1 MKKKAF
7 LFVIAVLV
15 LCLTCGMLL
24 VACDKDDNNNNNNNN
39 NNNTEDVFVDAGVD
53 DVFSTVVTKLDAANK
68 ADDGE
73 FAFALEVEQTDSE
86 GANSGTLF
94 GLAYEKIGD
103 DYFIYAAAGN
113 DNYVKI
119 NAAPLGQIIND
130 VLTLV
135 TANVDGITMKDG
147 YPAFTI
153 FGYEISLSPD
163 VIGSLPTLLSTVL
176 GFDLFDYAEESINGD
191 GAYIL
196 HINIA
201 DILEQLP
208 GVVKTVAGFIDSEAV
223 AGLPNNASLA
233 QTIEALAGLKSG
245 TIDGYVAKYAGDI
258 FEGQQIKDLAGL
270 LAYFAEAVDTIDV
283 KLAFMFDT
291 RVADD
296 ATNPFTDIVAI
307 SSDVRDATNAINVLN
322 LNLDATFAG
331 YTEAKSETVAVP
343 GGEDGETTNVIT
355 VGGDKKNYEVSVD
368 MNLDI
373 FAALDMLSLVADA
386 ELSQT
391 AVDKPVAPTAPG
403 DDATEEERAAYEKA
417 MAEYEAALEDY
428 EAYRAAVDK
437 YFDDNF
443 ASTMV
448 GILDKVGYLNITVNE
463 VNEAGE
469 VVGNILTFY
478 LNGADG
484 YAVITANVYSTKDNV
499 LAGEDGVIE
508 LGGVYDFE
516 ALVDYIIVM
525 MEEGW
530 NGSPE
535 TFATGAADPCGVFKH
550 EDANNDGNCDI
561 CGNPMPGIM
570 DYVTAVLNM
579 ATPNFQ
585 MLTDESGAMTGIRL
599 NVQGIIDAVFKNFV
613 SDGKLSIAD
622 EFLANLVGGVQDESG
637 QVTFALLGGIEA
649 FDIAVQI
656 PTRVYGA
663 VKTPEAGSYD
673 GEKLACGIAAG
684 NGASVSYDA
693 NAYHANRFVLKGD
706 YTVTYIDGT
715 TATLSADKLQLVWVD
730 ADSNASGTEVTAY
743 VTVANE
749 TLANM
754 IAESNKIGHDT
765 TNYYHNKVAYP
776 LSGLLKITLEVA

>member
-7 LFVIAVLV
+7 LFVIAALV

-24 VACDKDDNNNNNNNN
+24 VACDKDDDNNNNNNN
-39 NNNTEDVFVDAGVD
+39 NNNTEDVFVDASID

-68 ADDGE
+68 ANDGE

-153 FGYEISLSPD
+153 FGREISLSPD
-163 VIGSLPTLLSTVL
+163 VIGSLPTLLSSFL

-245 TIDGYVAKYAGDI
+245 TIDDYVDQYAGLI
-258 FEGQQIKDLAGL
+258 IKDKEIKTLADL
-270 LAYFAEAVDTIDV
+270 LGYFAEAVDTIDV

-322 LNLDATFAG
+322 LNLDATLAG
-331 YTEAKSETVAVP
+331 YTEVT
-343 GGEDGETTNVIT
+343 DGDNSIT
-355 VGGDKKNYEVSVD
+355 VGGDEKNYEVSVD
-368 MNLDI
+368 MNLDL
-373 FAALDMLSLVADA
+373 FAAADMLHLVAEA
-386 ELSQT
+386 ERSQT
-391 AVDKPVAPTAPG
+391 AVDKPVEPTAPG
-403 DDATEEERAAYEKA
+403 DDATAEDLAAYKEA
-417 MAEYEAALEDY
+417 MAEYRTALKAY
-428 EAYRAAVDK
+428 EAYRAAVDN
-437 YFDDNF
+437 FDDNF

-484 YAVITANVYSTKDNV
+484 YAVITANVYSTANNV
-499 LAGEDGVIE
+499 LAGKDGVIQ

-535 TFATGAADPCGVFKH
+535 TFATGAAEPDFMSIVTQ
-550 EDANNDGNCDI
+550 I
-561 CGNPMPGIM
+561 IGI
-570 DYVTAVLNM
+570 
-579 ATPNFQ
+579 ATSNFQ
-585 MLTDESGAMTGIRL
+585 MLTDASGAMTGIRL
-599 NVQGIIDAVFKNFV
+599 NVQGIIDAVFESFV
-613 SDGKLSIAD
+613 SEGKLSIPD
-622 EFLANLVGGVQDESG
+622 EFLANLVGGVQDAG
-637 QVTFALLGGIEA
+637 NDQVTFALLGGIEA

-663 VKTPEAGSYD
+663 VSTPAAGSYA

-693 NAYHANRFVLKGD
+693 NAYHANRFVLEGE
-706 YTVTYIDGT
+706 YTVTYTDGT
-715 TATLSADKLQLVWVD
+715 TGTLSADKLQLAWVD

-754 IAESNKIGHDT
+754 IAESDRIGHDT

-776 LSGLLKITLEVA
+776 LSGLFEITLKVA

>member
-24 VACDKDDNNNNNNNN
+24 VACDKDDDNNNNNNNN
-39 NNNTEDVFVDAGVD
+39 NEPTSSLVSAESGEVMTAVITG
-53 DVFSTVVTKLDAANK
+53 LDEANK

-73 FAFALEVEQTDSE
+73 FAFSLEIVQSDMNA
-86 GANSGTLF
+86 ANYGTLF

-113 DNYVKI
+113 GNYIKI
-119 NAAPLGQIIND
+119 NGAPIGQILDDLFTIIA
-130 VLTLV
+130 
-135 TANVDGITMKDG
+135 ANVDAFSMQNG
-147 YPAFTI
+147 YPA
-153 FGYEISLSPD
+153 ISVGGTSISFEPNGL
-163 VIGSLPTLLSTVL
+163 IGSLLPLLGDS
-176 GFDLFDYAEESINGD
+176 FLFSGAEMSAD
-191 GAYIL
+191 GAYVLHLDIAKIL
-196 HINIA
+196 NSVPEII
-201 DILEQLP
+201 
-208 GVVKTVAGFIDSEAV
+208 KTVVSMIDKNAAAE
-223 AGLPNNASLA
+223 LPDNATLA
-233 QTIEALAGLKSG
+233 QTIEVIANLEPD
-245 TIDGYVAKYAGDI
+245 TIDGYVAQYAGLI
-258 FEGQQIKDLAGL
+258 IKDKEIKTLDELLDYLAD
-270 LAYFAEAVDTIDV
+270 AVDTIDV
-283 KLAFMFDT
+283 KLGFMFDT

-296 ATNPFTDIVAI
+296 NTNPFIDVAGVTDTDRAE
-307 SSDVRDATNAINVLN
+307 NAINVLN

-331 YTEAKSETVAVP
+331 YPEAKSETVPVE
-343 GGEDGETTNVIT
+343 GSEDGETTNVIT
-355 VGGDKKNYEVSVD
+355 VDGVKKNYEVSVD

-391 AVDKPVAPTAPG
+391 AVDKPVEPTAPG
-403 DDATEEERAAYEKA
+403 ADATEEDKAAYEEA
-417 MAEYEAALEDY
+417 MAEYKTALEAY

-448 GILDKVGYLNITVNE
+448 GILDKVGYLNISVNE
-463 VNEAGE
+463 VNEKGE
-469 VVGNILTFY
+469 VNILTFY

-484 YAVITANVYSTKDNV
+484 YAVITANVYSTAGNV
-499 LAGEDGVIE
+499 LAGTDGVIE

-530 NGSPE
+530 DGSPE
-535 TFATGAADPCGVFKH
+535 DFAATAAEPDFMT
-550 EDANNDGNCDI
+550 I
-561 CGNPMPGIM
+561 
-570 DYVTAVLNM
+570 VTQIISI
-579 ATPNFQ
+579 ATSNFQ
-585 MLTDESGAMTGIRL
+585 MLTNESGAMTGIRL

-622 EFLANLVGGVQDESG
+622 EFLANLVGGVQGESG

-663 VKTPEAGSYD
+663 VSTPAAGSYD

-684 NGASVSYDA
+684 NGAAVSYNADVYYA
-693 NAYHANRFVLKGD
+693 NGFVLAGE
-706 YTVTYIDGT
+706 YTVTYTDGT
-715 TATLSADKLQLVWVD
+715 TETLSADKLQLVWVD

-754 IAESNKIGHDT
+754 IAESNKVADGE

-776 LSGLLKITLEVA
+776 LSGLLKITLKVA

>member
-7 LFVIAVLV
+7 LFVIAALV

-24 VACDKDDNNNNNNNN
+24 VACDKDDDNNNNNNN
-39 NNNTEDVFVDAGVD
+39 NNNTEDVFVDASID

-68 ADDGE
+68 ANDGE

-153 FGYEISLSPD
+153 FGREISLSPD
-163 VIGSLPTLLSTVL
+163 VIGSLPTLLSSFL

-233 QTIEALAGLKSG
+233 QTIEALAGLDEG

-258 FEGQQIKDLAGL
+258 FEGQQIQTLADLLG
-270 LAYFAEAVDTIDV
+270 YFAEAVDTIDV

-322 LNLDATFAG
+322 LNLDATLAG
-331 YTEAKSETVAVP
+331 YTEVT
-343 GGEDGETTNVIT
+343 DGDNSIT
-355 VGGDKKNYEVSVD
+355 VGGDEKNYEVSVD
-368 MNLDI
+368 MNLDL
-373 FAALDMLSLVADA
+373 FAAADMLHLVAEA
-386 ELSQT
+386 ERSQT
-391 AVDKPVAPTAPG
+391 AVDKPVEPTAPG
-403 DDATEEERAAYEKA
+403 ADATEEDRAAYEEAMEEYRTALKA
-417 MAEYEAALEDY
+417 Y

-463 VNEAGE
+463 VNEKGE

-484 YAVITANVYSTKDNV
+484 YAVITANVYSTADNV

-550 EDANNDGNCDI
+550 EDTDNDGNCNI

-579 ATPNFQ
+579 ATSNFQ
-585 MLTDESGAMTGIRL
+585 MLTDDSGAMTGIRL

-622 EFLANLVGGVQDESG
+622 AFLANLVGGVQDEVSG

-663 VKTPEAGSYD
+663 VSTPAAGSYG

-684 NGASVSYDA
+684 EGAAVSYNADA
-693 NAYHANRFVLKGD
+693 YYANGFVLAGEE
-706 YTVTYIDGT
+706 YTVTYTDGT
-715 TATLSADKLQLVWVD
+715 TATLSADDLQLVWVD
-730 ADSNASGTEVTAY
+730 ADSNAPGTEVTAY

-749 TLANM
+749 TLKNM
-754 IAESNKIGHDT
+754 IAESDEIGHDT

-776 LSGLLKITLEVA
+776 LSGLFEITLKVA

>member
-24 VACDKDDNNNNNNNN
+24 VACDKDDDNNNNNNN
-39 NNNTEDVFVDAGVD
+39 NNNTEDVFVDASID

-68 ADDGE
+68 ANDGE

-153 FGYEISLSPD
+153 FGREISLSPD
-163 VIGSLPTLLSTVL
+163 VIGSLPTLLSSFL

-258 FEGQQIKDLAGL
+258 FEGQQIQTLADLLG
-270 LAYFAEAVDTIDV
+270 YFAEAVDTIDV

-322 LNLDATFAG
+322 LNLDATLAG
-331 YTEAKSETVAVP
+331 YPEVT
-343 GGEDGETTNVIT
+343 DGDNSIT
-355 VGGDKKNYEVSVD
+355 VSGDEKNYEVSVD
-368 MNLDI
+368 MNLDL
-373 FAALDMLSLVADA
+373 FAAADMLSLVADA
-386 ELSQT
+386 ELSSDND
-391 AVDKPVAPTAPG
+391 ADVDA
-403 DDATEEERAAYEKA
+403 
-417 MAEYEAALEDY
+417 
-428 EAYRAAVDK
+428 
-437 YFDDNF
+437 YFDEHF

-484 YAVITANVYSTKDNV
+484 YAVITANVYSTTGNV
-499 LAGEDGVIE
+499 LAGKDGVIQ

-579 ATPNFQ
+579 ATSNFQ

-599 NVQGIIDAVFKNFV
+599 NVQGIIDAVFESFV
-613 SDGKLSIAD
+613 SEGKLSIPD
-622 EFLANLVGGVQDESG
+622 EFLANLVGGVQDAG
-637 QVTFALLGGIEA
+637 NDQVTFALLGGIEA

-663 VKTPEAGSYD
+663 VSTPAAGSYA

-693 NAYHANRFVLKGD
+693 NAYHANRFVLAGE
-706 YTVTYIDGT
+706 YTVTYTDGT
-715 TATLSADKLQLVWVD
+715 TATLSANELQLVWVD

-749 TLANM
+749 TLKNM
-754 IAESNKIGHDT
+754 IKESDEIGHTT

-776 LSGLLKITLEVA
+776 LSGLFEITLKVA

>member
-7 LFVIAVLV
+7 LFVIAALV

-24 VACDKDDNNNNNNNN
+24 VACDKDDDNNNNNNN
-39 NNNTEDVFVDAGVD
+39 NNNTEDVFVDASID

-68 ADDGE
+68 ANDGE

-153 FGYEISLSPD
+153 FGREISLSPD
-163 VIGSLPTLLSTVL
+163 VIGSLPTLLSSFL

-233 QTIEALAGLKSG
+233 QTIEALAGLDEG

-258 FEGQQIKDLAGL
+258 FEGQQIQTLADLLG
-270 LAYFAEAVDTIDV
+270 YFAEAVDTIDV

-322 LNLDATFAG
+322 LNLDATLAG
-331 YTEAKSETVAVP
+331 YTEVT
-343 GGEDGETTNVIT
+343 DGDNSIT
-355 VGGDKKNYEVSVD
+355 VGGDEKNYEVSVD
-368 MNLDI
+368 MNLDL
-373 FAALDMLSLVADA
+373 FAAADMLHLVAEA
-386 ELSQT
+386 ERSQT
-391 AVDKPVAPTAPG
+391 AVDKPVEPTAPG
-403 DDATEEERAAYEKA
+403 DDATEEDRAAYEKA
-417 MAEYEAALEDY
+417 LAEYKAALKAY

-463 VNEAGE
+463 VDKEGK

-484 YAVITANVYSTKDNV
+484 YAVITANVYSTTDNV
-499 LAGEDGVIE
+499 LAGKDGVIE

-535 TFATGAADPCGVFKH
+535 TFATGAAEPDFMT
-550 EDANNDGNCDI
+550 I
-561 CGNPMPGIM
+561 
-570 DYVTAVLNM
+570 VTQIISI
-579 ATPNFQ
+579 ATSNFQ
-585 MLTDESGAMTGIRL
+585 MLTDASGAMTGIRL
-599 NVQGIIDAVFKNFV
+599 NVQGIIDAVFESFV
-613 SDGKLSIAD
+613 SEGKLSIPD
-622 EFLANLVGGVQDESG
+622 EFLANLVGGVQDAG
-637 QVTFALLGGIEA
+637 NDQVTFALLGGIEA

-663 VKTPEAGSYD
+663 VSTPAAGSYD
-673 GEKLACGIAAG
+673 GGEELVCGIAAG
-684 NGASVSYDA
+684 KDAAVSYDA
-693 NAYHANRFVLKGD
+693 DAYYANGFVLKGD

-715 TATLSADKLQLVWVD
+715 TATLSANELQLVWVD

-754 IAESNKIGHDT
+754 IAESDRIGHDT

-776 LSGLLKITLEVA
+776 LSGLFEITLKVA

>member
-7 LFVIAVLV
+7 LFVIAALV

-24 VACDKDDNNNNNNNN
+24 VACDKDDDNNNNNNN
-39 NNNTEDVFVDAGVD
+39 NNNTEDVFVDASVD

-68 ADDGE
+68 ANDGE

-153 FGYEISLSPD
+153 FGREISLSPD
-163 VIGSLPTLLSTVL
+163 VIGSLPTLLSSFL

-322 LNLDATFAG
+322 LNLDATLAG
-331 YTEAKSETVAVP
+331 YTEVT
-343 GGEDGETTNVIT
+343 DGDNSIT
-355 VGGDKKNYEVSVD
+355 VGGDEKNYEVSVD
-368 MNLDI
+368 MNLDL
-373 FAALDMLSLVADA
+373 FAAADMLHLVAEA
-386 ELSQT
+386 ERSQT
-391 AVDKPVAPTAPG
+391 AVDKPVEPTAPG
-403 DDATEEERAAYEKA
+403 DDATEEDRAAYEEAMEEYRTALKA
-417 MAEYEAALEDY
+417 Y

-463 VNEAGE
+463 VNATGK

-484 YAVITANVYSTKDNV
+484 YAVITANVYSTAGNV
-499 LAGEDGVIE
+499 LAGTDGVIQ

-550 EDANNDGNCDI
+550 EDTDNDGNCDI

-579 ATPNFQ
+579 ATSNFQ
-585 MLTDESGAMTGIRL
+585 MLTDDSGAMTGIRL
-599 NVQGIIDAVFKNFV
+599 NVQGIIDAVFDNFV
-613 SDGKLSIAD
+613 SDGKLSIPD
-622 EFLANLVGGVQDESG
+622 EFLANLVGGVQDESS

-663 VKTPEAGSYD
+663 VSTPAAGSYD
-673 GEKLACGIAAG
+673 GGEELVCGIAAG
-684 NGASVSYDA
+684 EGASVSYDA
-693 NAYHANRFVLKGD
+693 GAYYANRFVLKGD

-715 TATLSADKLQLVWVD
+715 TATLSADDLQLVWVD

-754 IAESNKIGHDT
+754 IAESNRIGHDT

-776 LSGLLKITLEVA
+776 LSGLLKITLKVA

>member
-7 LFVIAVLV
+7 LFVIAALV

-24 VACDKDDNNNNNNNN
+24 VACDKDDDNNNNNNN
-39 NNNTEDVFVDAGVD
+39 NNNTEDVFVDASID

-68 ADDGE
+68 ANDGE

-153 FGYEISLSPD
+153 FGREISLSPD
-163 VIGSLPTLLSTVL
+163 VIGSLPTLLSSFL

-245 TIDGYVAKYAGDI
+245 TIDDYVDQYAGLI
-258 FEGQQIKDLAGL
+258 IKDKEIKTLADL
-270 LAYFAEAVDTIDV
+270 LGYFAKAVDTIDV

-322 LNLDATFAG
+322 LNLDATLAG
-331 YTEAKSETVAVP
+331 YPEVT
-343 GGEDGETTNVIT
+343 DGDNSIT
-355 VGGDKKNYEVSVD
+355 VDGDEKNYEVSVD
-368 MNLDI
+368 MNLDL
-373 FAALDMLSLVADA
+373 FAAADMLHLVAEA
-386 ELSQT
+386 ERSQT
-391 AVDKPVAPTAPG
+391 AVDKPVVPTAPG

-417 MAEYEAALEDY
+417 LAEYKAALKAY

-463 VNEAGE
+463 VDKEGK

-484 YAVITANVYSTKDNV
+484 YAVITANVYSTTDNV
-499 LAGEDGVIE
+499 LAGKDGVIE

-550 EDANNDGNCDI
+550 EDTDNDGNCDI

-579 ATPNFQ
+579 ATSNFQ
-585 MLTDESGAMTGIRL
+585 MLTDDSGAMTGIRL
-599 NVQGIIDAVFKNFV
+599 NVQGIIDAVFDNFV
-613 SDGKLSIAD
+613 SDGKLSIPD
-622 EFLANLVGGVQDESG
+622 EFLANLVGGVQDESS

-663 VKTPEAGSYD
+663 VSTPAAGSYD
-673 GEKLACGIAAG
+673 GGEELVCGIAAG
-684 NGASVSYDA
+684 EGASVSYDA
-693 NAYHANRFVLKGD
+693 GAYYANRFVLKGD

-754 IAESNKIGHDT
+754 IAESNRIGHDT

-776 LSGLLKITLEVA
+776 LSGLLKITLKVA

>member
-7 LFVIAVLV
+7 LFVIAALV

-24 VACDKDDNNNNNNNN
+24 VACDKDDDNNNNNNN
-39 NNNTEDVFVDAGVD
+39 NNNTEDVFVDASID

-68 ADDGE
+68 ANDGE

-153 FGYEISLSPD
+153 FGREISLSPD
-163 VIGSLPTLLSTVL
+163 VIGSLPTLLSSFL

-233 QTIEALAGLKSG
+233 QTIEALAGLDEG

-258 FEGQQIKDLAGL
+258 FEGQQIQTLADLLG
-270 LAYFAEAVDTIDV
+270 YFAEAVDTIDV

-322 LNLDATFAG
+322 LNLDATLAG
-331 YTEAKSETVAVP
+331 YTEVT
-343 GGEDGETTNVIT
+343 DGDNSIT
-355 VGGDKKNYEVSVD
+355 VGGDEKNYEVSVD
-368 MNLDI
+368 MNLDL
-373 FAALDMLSLVADA
+373 FAAADMLHLVAEA
-386 ELSQT
+386 ERSQT
-391 AVDKPVAPTAPG
+391 AVDKPVEPTAPG
-403 DDATEEERAAYEKA
+403 ADATEEDRAAYEKA
-417 MAEYEAALEDY
+417 MAEYRTALKAY
-428 EAYRAAVDK
+428 EAYRAAVDR

-463 VNEAGE
+463 VNATGE

-535 TFATGAADPCGVFKH
+535 TFATGAAEPDFMT
-550 EDANNDGNCDI
+550 I
-561 CGNPMPGIM
+561 
-570 DYVTAVLNM
+570 VTQIISI
-579 ATPNFQ
+579 ATSNFQ

-599 NVQGIIDAVFKNFV
+599 NVQGIIDAVFESFV
-613 SDGKLSIAD
+613 SEGKLSIPD
-622 EFLANLVGGVQDESG
+622 EFLANLVGGVQDAGNG

-663 VKTPEAGSYD
+663 VSTPAAGSYA

-693 NAYHANRFVLKGD
+693 NAYHANRFVLEGE
-706 YTVTYIDGT
+706 YTVTYTDGT
-715 TATLSADKLQLVWVD
+715 TGTLSADDLQLVWVD

-754 IAESNKIGHDT
+754 IAESDRIGHDT

-776 LSGLLKITLEVA
+776 LSGLFEITLKVA

>member
-7 LFVIAVLV
+7 LFVIAALV

-24 VACDKDDNNNNNNNN
+24 VACDKDDDNNNNNNN
-39 NNNTEDVFVDAGVD
+39 NNNTEDVFVDASID

-68 ADDGE
+68 ANDGE

-153 FGYEISLSPD
+153 FGREISLSPD
-163 VIGSLPTLLSTVL
+163 VIGSLPTLLSSFL

-322 LNLDATFAG
+322 LNLDATLAG
-331 YTEAKSETVAVP
+331 YTEVT
-343 GGEDGETTNVIT
+343 DGDNSIT
-355 VGGDKKNYEVSVD
+355 VSGDEKNYEVSVD
-368 MNLDI
+368 MNLDL
-373 FAALDMLSLVADA
+373 FAAADMLHLVAEA
-386 ELSQT
+386 ERSQT
-391 AVDKPVAPTAPG
+391 AVDKPVEPTAPG
-403 DDATEEERAAYEKA
+403 DDATAEDLAAYEEA
-417 MAEYEAALEDY
+417 MAEYKAALKAY

-463 VNEAGE
+463 VDEEGE

-550 EDANNDGNCDI
+550 EDTDNDGNCNI

-579 ATPNFQ
+579 ATSNFQ
-585 MLTDESGAMTGIRL
+585 MLTDDSGAMTGIRL
-599 NVQGIIDAVFKNFV
+599 NVQGIIDAVFENFV

-663 VKTPEAGSYD
+663 VSTPAAGSYD
-673 GEKLACGIAAG
+673 GGEELACGIAAG
-684 NGASVSYDA
+684 EGAAVSYDA
-693 NAYHANRFVLKGD
+693 NAYYANGFVLEGK

-715 TATLSADKLQLVWVD
+715 TATLSANDLRLVWVD
-730 ADSNASGTEVTAY
+730 ADSNAPGTEVTAY

-749 TLANM
+749 TLKNM
-754 IAESNKIGHDT
+754 IAESDEIGHDT

>member
-7 LFVIAVLV
+7 LFVIAALV

-24 VACDKDDNNNNNNNN
+24 VACDKDDDNNNNNNN
-39 NNNTEDVFVDAGVD
+39 NNNTEDVFVDASID

-68 ADDGE
+68 ANDGE

-153 FGYEISLSPD
+153 FGREISLSPD
-163 VIGSLPTLLSTVL
+163 VIGSLPTLLSSFL

-258 FEGQQIKDLAGL
+258 FEGQQIKTLADLLG
-270 LAYFAEAVDTIDV
+270 YFAEAVDTIDV

-322 LNLDATFAG
+322 LNLDATLAG
-331 YTEAKSETVAVP
+331 YTEVT
-343 GGEDGETTNVIT
+343 DGDNSIT
-355 VGGDKKNYEVSVD
+355 VGGDEKNYEVSVD
-368 MNLDI
+368 MNLDL
-373 FAALDMLSLVADA
+373 FAAADMLHLVAEA
-386 ELSQT
+386 ERSQT

-403 DDATEEERAAYEKA
+403 ADATAEDLAAYEKA
-417 MAEYEAALEDY
+417 MAEYKDALKAY

-463 VNEAGE
+463 VNATGE

-499 LAGEDGVIE
+499 LAGTDGVIQ

-550 EDANNDGNCDI
+550 EDTDNDGNCNI

-579 ATPNFQ
+579 ATSNFQ
-585 MLTDESGAMTGIRL
+585 MLTDDSGAMTGIRL
-599 NVQGIIDAVFKNFV
+599 NVQGIIDAVFENFV
-613 SDGKLSIAD
+613 SDGKLSIPD
-622 EFLANLVGGVQDESG
+622 EFLANLVGGVQDAG
-637 QVTFALLGGIEA
+637 NDQVTFALLGGIEA

-663 VKTPEAGSYD
+663 VSTPAAGSYA

-684 NGASVSYDA
+684 EGAAVSYDA
-693 NAYHANRFVLKGD
+693 NAYYANGFVLEGK

-715 TATLSADKLQLVWVD
+715 TATLSANDLRLVWVD
-730 ADSNASGTEVTAY
+730 ADSNAPGTEVTAY

-749 TLANM
+749 TLKNM
-754 IAESNKIGHDT
+754 IAESDEIGHDT

-776 LSGLLKITLEVA
+776 LSGLLKITLEVV

>member
-7 LFVIAVLV
+7 LFVIAALV

-24 VACDKDDNNNNNNNN
+24 VACDKDDDNNNNNNN
-39 NNNTEDVFVDAGVD
+39 NNNTEDVFVDASID

-68 ADDGE
+68 ANDGE

-153 FGYEISLSPD
+153 FGREISLSPD
-163 VIGSLPTLLSTVL
+163 VIGSLPTLLSSFL

-233 QTIEALAGLKSG
+233 QTIEALAGLDEG

-258 FEGQQIKDLAGL
+258 FEGQQIQTLADLLG
-270 LAYFAEAVDTIDV
+270 YFAEAVDTIDV

-322 LNLDATFAG
+322 LNLDATLAG
-331 YTEAKSETVAVP
+331 YTEVT
-343 GGEDGETTNVIT
+343 DGDNSIT
-355 VGGDKKNYEVSVD
+355 VGGDEKNYEVSVD
-368 MNLDI
+368 MNLDL
-373 FAALDMLSLVADA
+373 FAAADMLHLVAEA
-386 ELSQT
+386 ERSQT
-391 AVDKPVAPTAPG
+391 AVDKPVEPTAPG
-403 DDATEEERAAYEKA
+403 ADATEEDLAAYKEA
-417 MAEYEAALEDY
+417 MAEYKTALEAY

-463 VNEAGE
+463 VDEVDGE
-469 VVGNILTFY
+469 VEVVRNILTFY

-484 YAVITANVYSTKDNV
+484 YAVITANVYSTANNV

-579 ATPNFQ
+579 ATSNFQ

-599 NVQGIIDAVFKNFV
+599 NVQGIIDAVFDNFV
-613 SDGKLSIAD
+613 SEGKLSIPD
-622 EFLANLVGGVQDESG
+622 EFLANLVGGVQDAGNG

-663 VKTPEAGSYD
+663 VSTPAAGSYA

-693 NAYHANRFVLKGD
+693 NAYHANRFVLEGE
-706 YTVTYIDGT
+706 YTVTYTDGT
-715 TATLSADKLQLVWVD
+715 TGTLSADDLQLVWVD

-754 IAESNKIGHDT
+754 IAESDRIGHDT

-776 LSGLLKITLEVA
+776 LSGLFEITLKVA

>member
-7 LFVIAVLV
+7 LFVIAALV

-24 VACDKDDNNNNNNNN
+24 VACDKDDDNNNNNNN
-39 NNNTEDVFVDAGVD
+39 NNNTEDVFVDASID

-68 ADDGE
+68 ANDGE

-153 FGYEISLSPD
+153 FGREISLSPD
-163 VIGSLPTLLSTVL
+163 VIGSLPTLLSSFL

-233 QTIEALAGLKSG
+233 QTIEALAGLDEG

-258 FEGQQIKDLAGL
+258 FEGQQIQTLADLLG
-270 LAYFAEAVDTIDV
+270 YFAEAVDTIDV

-322 LNLDATFAG
+322 LNLDATLAG
-331 YTEAKSETVAVP
+331 YTEVT
-343 GGEDGETTNVIT
+343 DGDNSIT
-355 VGGDKKNYEVSVD
+355 VGGDEKNYEVSVD
-368 MNLDI
+368 MNLDL
-373 FAALDMLSLVADA
+373 FAAADMLHLVAEA
-386 ELSQT
+386 ERSQT
-391 AVDKPVAPTAPG
+391 AVDKPVEPTAPG
-403 DDATEEERAAYEKA
+403 DDATAEDLAAYEEA
-417 MAEYEAALEDY
+417 MAEYKAALEAY

-463 VNEAGE
+463 VDEVDGE
-469 VVGNILTFY
+469 VEVVRNILTFY

-484 YAVITANVYSTKDNV
+484 YAVITANVYSTTGNV
-499 LAGEDGVIE
+499 LAGEDGVIQ

-579 ATPNFQ
+579 ATSNFQ
-585 MLTDESGAMTGIRL
+585 MLTDDSGAMTGIRL
-599 NVQGIIDAVFKNFV
+599 NVQGIIDAVFENFV
-613 SDGKLSIAD
+613 SDGKLSIPD
-622 EFLANLVGGVQDESG
+622 EFLANLVGGVQDAG
-637 QVTFALLGGIEA
+637 NDQVTFALLGGIEA

-663 VKTPEAGSYD
+663 VSTPAAGSYA

-684 NGASVSYDA
+684 EGAAVSYDA
-693 NAYHANRFVLKGD
+693 NAYYANGFVLEGK

-715 TATLSADKLQLVWVD
+715 TATLSANDLRLVWVD
-730 ADSNASGTEVTAY
+730 ADSNAPGTEVTAY

-749 TLANM
+749 TLKNM
-754 IAESNKIGHDT
+754 IAESDEIGHDT

-776 LSGLLKITLEVA
+776 LSGLFEITLKVA

>member
-7 LFVIAVLV
+7 LFVIAALV

-24 VACDKDDNNNNNNNN
+24 VACDKDDDNNNNNNN
-39 NNNTEDVFVDAGVD
+39 NNNTEDVFVDASID

-68 ADDGE
+68 ANDGE

-153 FGYEISLSPD
+153 FGREISLSPD

-208 GVVKTVAGFIDSEAV
+208 GVVKTVAGLIDSEAV
-223 AGLPNNASLA
+223 AGLPSNASLA
-233 QTIEALAGLKSG
+233 QTIEVLAGLDEG
-245 TIDGYVAKYAGDI
+245 TIDGYVAQYAGLI
-258 FEGQQIKDLAGL
+258 IKDKEIETLADL
-270 LAYFAEAVDTIDV
+270 LGYFAEAVDTIDV

-322 LNLDATFAG
+322 LNLDATLAG
-331 YTEAKSETVAVP
+331 YTEVT
-343 GGEDGETTNVIT
+343 DGDNSIT
-355 VGGDKKNYEVSVD
+355 VGGDEKNYEVSVD
-368 MNLDI
+368 MNLDL
-373 FAALDMLSLVADA
+373 FAAADMLHLVAEA
-386 ELSQT
+386 ERSQT
-391 AVDKPVAPTAPG
+391 AVDKPVEPTAPG
-403 DDATEEERAAYEKA
+403 DDATAEDLAAYEEA
-417 MAEYEAALEDY
+417 MAEYKAALEAY

-463 VNEAGE
+463 VNATGE

-499 LAGEDGVIE
+499 LAGTDGVIQ

-550 EDANNDGNCDI
+550 EDTDNDGNCNI

-579 ATPNFQ
+579 ATSNFQ
-585 MLTDESGAMTGIRL
+585 MLTDDSGAMTGIRL
-599 NVQGIIDAVFKNFV
+599 NVQGIIDAVFENFV
-613 SDGKLSIAD
+613 SDGKLSIPD
-622 EFLANLVGGVQDESG
+622 EFLANLVGGVQDAG
-637 QVTFALLGGIEA
+637 NDQVTFALLGGIEA

-663 VKTPEAGSYD
+663 VSTPAAGSYD

-684 NGASVSYDA
+684 EGAAVSYDA
-693 NAYHANRFVLKGD
+693 NVYYANGFVLNGK
-706 YTVTYIDGT
+706 YTVTYTDGT
-715 TATLSADKLQLVWVD
+715 TATLPADDLQLVWVD

-754 IAESNKIGHDT
+754 IAASDRIGHDT

-776 LSGLLKITLEVA
+776 LSGLFEITLKVA

>member
-7 LFVIAVLV
+7 LFVIAALV

-24 VACDKDDNNNNNNNN
+24 VACDKDDDNNNNNNN
-39 NNNTEDVFVDAGVD
+39 NNNTEDVFVDASID

-68 ADDGE
+68 ANDGE

-153 FGYEISLSPD
+153 FGREISLSPD
-163 VIGSLPTLLSTVL
+163 VIGSLPTLLSSFL

-258 FEGQQIKDLAGL
+258 FEGQQIQTLADLLG
-270 LAYFAEAVDTIDV
+270 YFAEAVDTIDV

-322 LNLDATFAG
+322 LNLDATLAG
-331 YTEAKSETVAVP
+331 YTEVT
-343 GGEDGETTNVIT
+343 DGDNSIT
-355 VGGDKKNYEVSVD
+355 VGGDEKNYEVSVD
-368 MNLDI
+368 MNLDL
-373 FAALDMLSLVADA
+373 FAAADMLHLVAEA
-386 ELSQT
+386 ERSQT
-391 AVDKPVAPTAPG
+391 AVDKPVEPTAPG
-403 DDATEEERAAYEKA
+403 ADATEEDLAAYKEA
-417 MAEYEAALEDY
+417 MAEYKTALEAY

-463 VNEAGE
+463 VNATGE

-499 LAGEDGVIE
+499 LAGTDGVIQ

-550 EDANNDGNCDI
+550 EDTDNDGNCNI

-579 ATPNFQ
+579 ATSNFQ
-585 MLTDESGAMTGIRL
+585 MLTDDSGAMTGIRL
-599 NVQGIIDAVFKNFV
+599 NVQGIIDAVFENFV
-613 SDGKLSIAD
+613 SDGKLSIPD
-622 EFLANLVGGVQDESG
+622 EFLANLVGGVQDAG
-637 QVTFALLGGIEA
+637 NDQVTFALLGGIEA

-663 VKTPEAGSYD
+663 VSTPAAGSYA

-684 NGASVSYDA
+684 EGAAVSYDA
-693 NAYHANRFVLKGD
+693 NAYYANGFVLEGK

-715 TATLSADKLQLVWVD
+715 TATLSANDLRLVWVD
-730 ADSNASGTEVTAY
+730 ADSNAPGTEVTAY

-749 TLANM
+749 TLKNM
-754 IAESNKIGHDT
+754 IAESDEIGHDT

>member
-7 LFVIAVLV
+7 LFVIAALV

-24 VACDKDDNNNNNNNN
+24 VACDKDDDNNNNNNN
-39 NNNTEDVFVDAGVD
+39 NNNTEDVFVDASVD

-68 ADDGE
+68 ANDGE

-94 GLAYEKIGD
+94 GLAYEKIGE

-153 FGYEISLSPD
+153 FGREISLSPD
-163 VIGSLPTLLSTVL
+163 VIGSLPTLLSSFL

-245 TIDGYVAKYAGDI
+245 TIDDYVDQYAGLI
-258 FEGQQIKDLAGL
+258 IKDKEIKTLADL
-270 LAYFAEAVDTIDV
+270 LGYFAKAVDTIDV

-322 LNLDATFAG
+322 LNLDATLAG
-331 YTEAKSETVAVP
+331 YPEVT
-343 GGEDGETTNVIT
+343 DGDNSIT
-355 VGGDKKNYEVSVD
+355 VDGDEKNYEVSVD
-368 MNLDI
+368 MNLDL
-373 FAALDMLSLVADA
+373 FAAADMLHLVAEA
-386 ELSQT
+386 ERSQT
-391 AVDKPVAPTAPG
+391 AVDKPVVPTAPG
-403 DDATEEERAAYEKA
+403 DDATDEEKAEYEQA
-417 MAEYEAALEDY
+417 MAEYNTALEKY
-428 EAYRAAVDK
+428 NAYRAAVDK

-463 VNEAGE
+463 VNEAGK

-499 LAGEDGVIE
+499 LAGTDGVIQ

-535 TFATGAADPCGVFKH
+535 TFATGAADPCGIFKH
-550 EDANNDGNCDI
+550 EDTDNDGNCNI

-579 ATPNFQ
+579 ATSNFQ
-585 MLTDESGAMTGIRL
+585 MLTDDSGAMTGIRL
-599 NVQGIIDAVFKNFV
+599 NVQGIIDAVFENFV
-613 SDGKLSIAD
+613 SDGKLSIPD
-622 EFLANLVGGVQDESG
+622 EFLANLVGGVQDAG
-637 QVTFALLGGIEA
+637 NDQVTFALLGGIEA

-663 VKTPEAGSYD
+663 VSTPAAGSYD
-673 GEKLACGIAAG
+673 GGEELVCGIAAG
-684 NGASVSYDA
+684 DGAAVSY
-693 NAYHANRFVLKGD
+693 NADVYYANRFVLKGD
-706 YTVTYIDGT
+706 YTVTYIDGHT
-715 TATLSADKLQLVWVD
+715 ETLPANELQLVWVD
-730 ADSNASGTEVTAY
+730 ADSNAPGTEVTAY

-749 TLANM
+749 TLKNM
-754 IAESNKIGHDT
+754 ITESDEIGHDT

-776 LSGLLKITLEVA
+776 LSGLLKITLKVA

>member
-7 LFVIAVLV
+7 LFVIAALV

-24 VACDKDDNNNNNNNN
+24 VACDKDDDNNNNNNN
-39 NNNTEDVFVDAGVD
+39 NNNTEDVFVDASID

-153 FGYEISLSPD
+153 FGREISLSPD
-163 VIGSLPTLLSTVL
+163 VIGSLPTLLSSFL

-245 TIDGYVAKYAGDI
+245 TIDDYVDQYAGLI
-258 FEGQQIKDLAGL
+258 IKDKEIKTLADL
-270 LAYFAEAVDTIDV
+270 LGYFAEAVDTIDV

-322 LNLDATFAG
+322 INLDATLAG
-331 YTEAKSETVAVP
+331 YTEVT
-343 GGEDGETTNVIT
+343 DGDNSIT
-355 VGGDKKNYEVSVD
+355 VGGDEKNYEVSVD
-368 MNLDI
+368 MNLDL
-373 FAALDMLSLVADA
+373 FAAADMLHLVAEA
-386 ELSQT
+386 ERSQT
-391 AVDKPVAPTAPG
+391 AVDKPVEPTAPG
-403 DDATEEERAAYEKA
+403 ADATEEDRAAYEEAMEEYRTALKA
-417 MAEYEAALEDY
+417 Y

-484 YAVITANVYSTKDNV
+484 YAVITANVYSTANNV

-579 ATPNFQ
+579 ATSNFQ

-599 NVQGIIDAVFKNFV
+599 NVQGIIDAVFENFV
-613 SDGKLSIAD
+613 SDGKLSIPD

-663 VKTPEAGSYD
+663 VKTPAAGSYGG
-673 GEKLACGIAAG
+673 GEESVCGIAAG
-684 NGASVSYDA
+684 EGASVSYDA

-706 YTVTYIDGT
+706 YTVTYTDGT

-749 TLANM
+749 TLKNM
-754 IAESNKIGHDT
+754 IAKSDEIGHDT

-776 LSGLLKITLEVA
+776 LSGLLEITLKVA

>member
-7 LFVIAVLV
+7 LFVIAALV

-24 VACDKDDNNNNNNNN
+24 VACDKDDDNNNNNNN
-39 NNNTEDVFVDAGVD
+39 NNNTEDVFVDASVD

-68 ADDGE
+68 ANDGE

-153 FGYEISLSPD
+153 FGREISLSPD
-163 VIGSLPTLLSTVL
+163 VIGSLPTLLSSFL

-233 QTIEALAGLKSG
+233 QTIEALAGLDEG

-258 FEGQQIKDLAGL
+258 FEGQQIQTLADLLG
-270 LAYFAEAVDTIDV
+270 YFAEAVDTIDV

-322 LNLDATFAG
+322 LNLDATLAG
-331 YTEAKSETVAVP
+331 YTEVT
-343 GGEDGETTNVIT
+343 DGDNSIT
-355 VGGDKKNYEVSVD
+355 VGGDEKNYEVSVD
-368 MNLDI
+368 MNLDL
-373 FAALDMLSLVADA
+373 FAAADMLHLVAEA
-386 ELSQT
+386 ERSQT

-403 DDATEEERAAYEKA
+403 ADATAEDLAAYEKA

-463 VNEAGE
+463 VDKEGK

-535 TFATGAADPCGVFKH
+535 TFATDAADPCGVFKH

-579 ATPNFQ
+579 ATSNFQ

-599 NVQGIIDAVFKNFV
+599 NVQGIIDAVFENFV

-622 EFLANLVGGVQDESG
+622 EFLANLVGGVQDESS

-663 VKTPEAGSYD
+663 VSTPAAGSYA

-693 NAYHANRFVLKGD
+693 NAYHANRFVLEGE
-706 YTVTYIDGT
+706 YTVTYTDGT
-715 TATLSADKLQLVWVD
+715 TGTLSADDLQLVWVD

-754 IAESNKIGHDT
+754 IAESDRIGHDT

-776 LSGLLKITLEVA
+776 LSGLFEITLKVA

>member
-7 LFVIAVLV
+7 LFVIAALV

-24 VACDKDDNNNNNNNN
+24 VACDKDDDNNNNNNN
-39 NNNTEDVFVDAGVD
+39 NNNTEDVFVDASID

-68 ADDGE
+68 ANDGE

-153 FGYEISLSPD
+153 FGREISLSPD
-163 VIGSLPTLLSTVL
+163 VIGSLPTLLSSFL

-223 AGLPNNASLA
+223 EGLPNNASLA

-258 FEGQQIKDLAGL
+258 FEGQQIQTLADLLG
-270 LAYFAEAVDTIDV
+270 YFAEAVDTIDV

-322 LNLDATFAG
+322 LNLDATLAG
-331 YTEAKSETVAVP
+331 YTEVT
-343 GGEDGETTNVIT
+343 DGDNSIT
-355 VGGDKKNYEVSVD
+355 VGGDEKNYEVSVD
-368 MNLDI
+368 MNLDL
-373 FAALDMLSLVADA
+373 FAAADMLHLVAEA
-386 ELSQT
+386 ERSQT
-391 AVDKPVAPTAPG
+391 AVDKPVEPTAPG
-403 DDATEEERAAYEKA
+403 DDATEEDRAAYEKA
-417 MAEYEAALEDY
+417 MAEYRTALKAY

-499 LAGEDGVIE
+499 LAGTDGVIQ

-579 ATPNFQ
+579 ATSNFQ

-599 NVQGIIDAVFKNFV
+599 NVQGIIDAVFENFV
-613 SDGKLSIAD
+613 SDGKLSIPD

-663 VKTPEAGSYD
+663 VSTPAAGSYGG
-673 GEKLACGIAAG
+673 GEELVCGIAAG
-684 NGASVSYDA
+684 EGASVSYDA
-693 NAYHANRFVLKGD
+693 NAYYANGFVLEGK

-715 TATLSADKLQLVWVD
+715 TANLSADKLQLVWVD

-754 IAESNKIGHDT
+754 IAESDKIGHDT

-776 LSGLLKITLEVA
+776 LSGLLEITLKVA

>member
-7 LFVIAVLV
+7 LFVIAALV

-24 VACDKDDNNNNNNNN
+24 VACDKDDDNNNNNNN
-39 NNNTEDVFVDAGVD
+39 NNNTEDVFVDASVD

-153 FGYEISLSPD
+153 FGREISLSPD
-163 VIGSLPTLLSTVL
+163 VIGSLPTLLSSFL

-233 QTIEALAGLKSG
+233 QTIEALAGLDEG

-258 FEGQQIKDLAGL
+258 FEGQQIQTLADLLG
-270 LAYFAEAVDTIDV
+270 YFAEAVDTIDV

-322 LNLDATFAG
+322 LNLDATLAG
-331 YTEAKSETVAVP
+331 YTKVT
-343 GGEDGETTNVIT
+343 DGDNSIT
-355 VGGDKKNYEVSVD
+355 VGGDEKNYEVSVD
-368 MNLDI
+368 MNLDL
-373 FAALDMLSLVADA
+373 FAAADMLHLVAEA
-386 ELSQT
+386 ERSQT
-391 AVDKPVAPTAPG
+391 AVDKPVEPTAPG
-403 DDATEEERAAYEKA
+403 DDATEEDRAAYEEAMEEYRTALKA
-417 MAEYEAALEDY
+417 Y

-463 VNEAGE
+463 VDEEGE

-535 TFATGAADPCGVFKH
+535 TFATGAAEPDFMT
-550 EDANNDGNCDI
+550 I
-561 CGNPMPGIM
+561 
-570 DYVTAVLNM
+570 VTQIISI
-579 ATPNFQ
+579 ATSNFQ

-599 NVQGIIDAVFKNFV
+599 NVQGIIDAVFESFV
-613 SDGKLSIAD
+613 SEGKLSIPD
-622 EFLANLVGGVQDESG
+622 EFLANLVGGVQDAGNG

-663 VKTPEAGSYD
+663 VSTPAAGSYA

-693 NAYHANRFVLKGD
+693 NAYHANRFVLEGE
-706 YTVTYIDGT
+706 YTVTYTDGT
-715 TATLSADKLQLVWVD
+715 TGTLSADDLQLVWVD

-754 IAESNKIGHDT
+754 IAESDRIGHDT

-776 LSGLLKITLEVA
+776 LSGLFEITLKVA

>member
-7 LFVIAVLV
+7 LFVIAALV

-39 NNNTEDVFVDAGVD
+39 NNNTEDVFVDASID

-258 FEGQQIKDLAGL
+258 FEGQQIEDLEGL
-270 LAYFAEAVDTIDV
+270 LAYFAEVVDTIDV

-322 LNLDATFAG
+322 LNLDATLAG
-331 YTEAKSETVAVP
+331 YTKVT
-343 GGEDGETTNVIT
+343 DGDNSIT
-355 VGGDKKNYEVSVD
+355 VSGDEKNYEVSVD
-368 MNLDI
+368 MNLDL
-373 FAALDMLSLVADA
+373 FAAADMLHLVAAA
-386 ELSQT
+386 ERSQT
-391 AVDKPVAPTAPG
+391 AVDKPVEPTAPG
-403 DDATEEERAAYEKA
+403 ADATDEEKAEYEQA
-417 MAEYEAALEDY
+417 MAEYNTALEKY
-428 EAYRAAVDK
+428 NAYRAAVDK

-463 VNEAGE
+463 VDKEGK

-484 YAVITANVYSTKDNV
+484 YAVITANVYSTTGNV

-579 ATPNFQ
+579 ATSNFQ

-622 EFLANLVGGVQDESG
+622 AFLANLVGGVQDESS

-663 VKTPEAGSYD
+663 VSTPAAGSYD
-673 GEKLACGIAAG
+673 GGEELVCGIAAG
-684 NGASVSYDA
+684 EGASVSYDA
-693 NAYHANRFVLKGD
+693 GAYYANRFVLKGD

-754 IAESNKIGHDT
+754 IAESNRIGHDT

-776 LSGLLKITLEVA
+776 LSGLLKITLKVA

>member
-7 LFVIAVLV
+7 LFVIAALV

-24 VACDKDDNNNNNNNN
+24 VACDKDDDNNNNNNN
-39 NNNTEDVFVDAGVD
+39 NNNTEDVFVDASID

-68 ADDGE
+68 ANDGE

-153 FGYEISLSPD
+153 FGREISLSPD
-163 VIGSLPTLLSTVL
+163 VIGSLPTLLSSFL

-233 QTIEALAGLKSG
+233 QTIEALAGLDEG

-258 FEGQQIKDLAGL
+258 FEGQQIQTLADLLG
-270 LAYFAEAVDTIDV
+270 YFAEAVDTIDV

-322 LNLDATFAG
+322 LNLDATLAG
-331 YTEAKSETVAVP
+331 YTEVT
-343 GGEDGETTNVIT
+343 DGDNSIT
-355 VGGDKKNYEVSVD
+355 VGGDEKNYEVSVD
-368 MNLDI
+368 MNLDL
-373 FAALDMLSLVADA
+373 FAAADMLHLVAEA
-386 ELSQT
+386 ERSQT
-391 AVDKPVAPTAPG
+391 AVDKPVEPTAPG
-403 DDATEEERAAYEKA
+403 ADATEEDRAAYEEA
-417 MAEYEAALEDY
+417 MAEYKAALKAY

-463 VNEAGE
+463 VNATGE

-484 YAVITANVYSTKDNV
+484 YAVITANVYSTANNV

-579 ATPNFQ
+579 ATSNFQ

-599 NVQGIIDAVFKNFV
+599 NVQGIIDAVFDNFV

-622 EFLANLVGGVQDESG
+622 EFLANLVGGVQDAG
-637 QVTFALLGGIEA
+637 NDQVTFALLGGIEA

-663 VKTPEAGSYD
+663 VSTPAAGSYA

-693 NAYHANRFVLKGD
+693 NAYHANRFVLEGE
-706 YTVTYIDGT
+706 YTVTYTDGT
-715 TATLSADKLQLVWVD
+715 TGTLSADDLQLVWVD

-754 IAESNKIGHDT
+754 IAESDRIGHDT

-776 LSGLLKITLEVA
+776 LSGLFEITLKVA

>member
-24 VACDKDDNNNNNNNN
+24 VACDKDDDNNNNNNNN
-39 NNNTEDVFVDAGVD
+39 NGPTSSLVSAESGEVMTAVITG
-53 DVFSTVVTKLDAANK
+53 LDEANK

-73 FAFALEVEQTDSE
+73 FAFSLEIVQSDMNA
-86 GANSGTLF
+86 ANYGTLF

-113 DNYVKI
+113 GNYIKI
-119 NAAPLGQIIND
+119 NGAPIGQILDDLFTI
-130 VLTLV
+130 LA
-135 TANVDGITMKDG
+135 ANVDAFSMQNG
-147 YPAFTI
+147 YPA
-153 FGYEISLSPD
+153 ISVGGTSISFEPNGL
-163 VIGSLPTLLSTVL
+163 IGSLLPLLGDS
-176 GFDLFDYAEESINGD
+176 FLFSGAEMSAD
-191 GAYIL
+191 GAYVLHLDIAKIL
-196 HINIA
+196 NSVPEII
-201 DILEQLP
+201 
-208 GVVKTVAGFIDSEAV
+208 KTVVSMIDKNA
-223 AGLPNNASLA
+223 AAALPDNATLA
-233 QTIEALAGLKSG
+233 QTIEVIAKLESG
-245 TIDGYVAKYAGDI
+245 TIDGYVAQYAGLI
-258 FEGQQIKDLAGL
+258 IKDKEIKTLDELLDYLAD
-270 LAYFAEAVDTIDV
+270 AVDTIDV
-283 KLAFMFDT
+283 KLGFMFDT

-296 ATNPFTDIVAI
+296 NTNPFIDVAGVTDTDRAE
-307 SSDVRDATNAINVLN
+307 NAINVLN

-331 YTEAKSETVAVP
+331 YTEAESDTVAVP
-343 GGEDGETTNVIT
+343 GGEDGETTNVIN
-355 VGGDKKNYEVSVD
+355 VGGNKKNYEVSVD
-368 MNLDI
+368 MNLDL

-391 AVDKPVAPTAPG
+391 AVDKPVEPTAPG
-403 DDATEEERAAYEKA
+403 ADATEEDLAAYEEA
-417 MAEYEAALEDY
+417 MAEYKTALEAY

-463 VNEAGE
+463 VDEAGE

-484 YAVITANVYSTKDNV
+484 YAVITANVYSTAGNV

-535 TFATGAADPCGVFKH
+535 DFAASAAEPDFMTIVTQ
-550 EDANNDGNCDI
+550 I
-561 CGNPMPGIM
+561 IGI
-570 DYVTAVLNM
+570 
-579 ATPNFQ
+579 ATSNFQ
-585 MLTDESGAMTGIRL
+585 MLTNESGAMTGIRL

-622 EFLANLVGGVQDESG
+622 AFLANLVGGVQDESG

-663 VKTPEAGSYD
+663 VSTPAAGSYD

-684 NGASVSYDA
+684 DGAAVSYDA
-693 NAYHANRFVLKGD
+693 DAYYANGFVLEGK
-706 YTVTYIDGT
+706 YTVTYTDGT
-715 TATLSADKLQLVWVD
+715 TATLSADDLQLVWVD

-754 IAESNKIGHDT
+754 IAESDKVADGE

>member
-7 LFVIAVLV
+7 LFVIAALV

-24 VACDKDDNNNNNNNN
+24 VACDKDDDNNNNNNN
-39 NNNTEDVFVDAGVD
+39 NNNTEDVFVDASID

-68 ADDGE
+68 ANDGE

-153 FGYEISLSPD
+153 FGREISLSPD
-163 VIGSLPTLLSTVL
+163 VIGSLPTLLSSFL

-233 QTIEALAGLKSG
+233 QTIEALAGLDEG
-245 TIDGYVAKYAGDI
+245 TIDDYVAKYAGDI
-258 FEGQQIKDLAGL
+258 FEGQQIQTLADLLG
-270 LAYFAEAVDTIDV
+270 YFAEAVDTIDV

-322 LNLDATFAG
+322 LNLDATLAG
-331 YTEAKSETVAVP
+331 YTEVT
-343 GGEDGETTNVIT
+343 DGDNSIT
-355 VGGDKKNYEVSVD
+355 VGGDEKNYEVSVD
-368 MNLDI
+368 MNLDL
-373 FAALDMLSLVADA
+373 FAAADMLHLVAEA
-386 ELSQT
+386 ERSQT
-391 AVDKPVAPTAPG
+391 AVDKPVEPTAPG
-403 DDATEEERAAYEKA
+403 ADATEEDRAAYEEA
-417 MAEYEAALEDY
+417 MAEYKAALKAY

-484 YAVITANVYSTKDNV
+484 YAVITANVYSTANNV
-499 LAGEDGVIE
+499 LAGTDGVIQ

-550 EDANNDGNCDI
+550 EDTDNDGNCNI

-579 ATPNFQ
+579 ATSNFQ
-585 MLTDESGAMTGIRL
+585 MLTDDSGAMTGIRL
-599 NVQGIIDAVFKNFV
+599 NVQGIIDAVFENFV
-613 SDGKLSIAD
+613 SDGKLSIPD
-622 EFLANLVGGVQDESG
+622 EFLANLVGGVQDAG
-637 QVTFALLGGIEA
+637 NDQVTFALLGGIEA

-663 VKTPEAGSYD
+663 VSTPAAGSYA

-684 NGASVSYDA
+684 EGAAVSYDA
-693 NAYHANRFVLKGD
+693 NAYYANGFVLEGE
-706 YTVTYIDGT
+706 YTVTYTDGT
-715 TATLSADKLQLVWVD
+715 TGTLSADDLRLVWVD

-754 IAESNKIGHDT
+754 IAESDRIGHDT

-776 LSGLLKITLEVA
+776 LSGLFEITLKVA

>member
-7 LFVIAVLV
+7 LFVIAALV

-24 VACDKDDNNNNNNNN
+24 VACDKDDDNNNNNNN
-39 NNNTEDVFVDAGVD
+39 NNNTEDVFVDASVD

-68 ADDGE
+68 ANDGE

-153 FGYEISLSPD
+153 FGREISLSPD
-163 VIGSLPTLLSTVL
+163 VIGSLPTLLSSFL

-258 FEGQQIKDLAGL
+258 FEGQQIQTLADLLG
-270 LAYFAEAVDTIDV
+270 YFAEAVDTIDV

-322 LNLDATFAG
+322 LNLDATLAG
-331 YTEAKSETVAVP
+331 YTEVT
-343 GGEDGETTNVIT
+343 DGDNSIT
-355 VGGDKKNYEVSVD
+355 VGGDEKNYEVSVD
-368 MNLDI
+368 MNLDL
-373 FAALDMLSLVADA
+373 FAAADMLHLVAEA
-386 ELSQT
+386 ERSQT
-391 AVDKPVAPTAPG
+391 AVDKPVEPTAPG
-403 DDATEEERAAYEKA
+403 DDATEEDRAAYEKA
-417 MAEYEAALEDY
+417 MEEYRTALKAY

-484 YAVITANVYSTKDNV
+484 YAVITANVYSTTDNV

-535 TFATGAADPCGVFKH
+535 TFATGAAEPDFMT
-550 EDANNDGNCDI
+550 I
-561 CGNPMPGIM
+561 
-570 DYVTAVLNM
+570 VTQIISI
-579 ATPNFQ
+579 ATSNFQ

-599 NVQGIIDAVFKNFV
+599 NVQGIIDAVFESFV
-613 SDGKLSIAD
+613 SEGKLSIPD
-622 EFLANLVGGVQDESG
+622 EFLANLVGGVQDAG
-637 QVTFALLGGIEA
+637 NDQVTFALLGGIEA

-656 PTRVYGA
+656 PARVYGA
-663 VKTPEAGSYD
+663 VSTPAAGSYD

-684 NGASVSYDA
+684 DGAAVSYGADA
-693 NAYHANRFVLKGD
+693 YYANGFVLAGE
-706 YTVTYIDGT
+706 YTVTYTDGT
-715 TATLSADKLQLVWVD
+715 TATLSADDLQLVWVD

-754 IAESNKIGHDT
+754 IAESDRIGHDA

-776 LSGLLKITLEVA
+776 LSGLLKITLKVA

>member
-7 LFVIAVLV
+7 LFVIAALV

-24 VACDKDDNNNNNNNN
+24 VACDKDDDNNNNNNN
-39 NNNTEDVFVDAGVD
+39 NNNTEDVFVEAVVD

-208 GVVKTVAGFIDSEAV
+208 GVVKTVAGLIDSEAV
-223 AGLPNNASLA
+223 AGLPSNASLA
-233 QTIEALAGLKSG
+233 QTIEALAGLDEG
-245 TIDGYVAKYAGDI
+245 TIDGYVAQYAGLI
-258 FEGQQIKDLAGL
+258 IKDKEIKTLADL
-270 LAYFAEAVDTIDV
+270 LGYFAEAVDTIDV

-322 LNLDATFAG
+322 LNLDATLAG
-331 YTEAKSETVAVP
+331 YTEVT
-343 GGEDGETTNVIT
+343 DGDNSIT
-355 VGGDKKNYEVSVD
+355 VGGDEKNYEVSVD
-368 MNLDI
+368 MNLDL
-373 FAALDMLSLVADA
+373 FAAADMLHLVAEA
-386 ELSQT
+386 ERSQT
-391 AVDKPVAPTAPG
+391 AVAKPVEPTALKE
-403 DDATEEERAAYEKA
+403 DATDEEKAEYEQA
-417 MAEYEAALEDY
+417 MAEYKTALEAY

-463 VNEAGE
+463 VDEEGE

-484 YAVITANVYSTKDNV
+484 YAVITANVYSTTDNV
-499 LAGEDGVIE
+499 LAGKDGVIE

-550 EDANNDGNCDI
+550 EDANNDGDCDI

-579 ATPNFQ
+579 ATSNFQ

-622 EFLANLVGGVQDESG
+622 AFLANLVGGVQDEVSG

-663 VKTPEAGSYD
+663 VSTPAAGSYG

-684 NGASVSYDA
+684 DGAAVSYDA
-693 NAYHANRFVLKGD
+693 DAYYANGFVLAGE
-706 YTVTYIDGT
+706 YTVTYTDGT
-715 TATLSADKLQLVWVD
+715 TATLSADDLQLVWVD

-754 IAESNKIGHDT
+754 IAASDKVADGE

>member
-7 LFVIAVLV
+7 LFVIAALV

-24 VACDKDDNNNNNNNN
+24 VACDKDDDNNNNNNN
-39 NNNTEDVFVDAGVD
+39 NNNTEDVFVDASVD

-68 ADDGE
+68 ANDGE

-147 YPAFTI
+147 YLAFTI
-153 FGYEISLSPD
+153 FGREISLSPD
-163 VIGSLPTLLSTVL
+163 VIGSLPTLLSSFL

-233 QTIEALAGLKSG
+233 QTIEALAGLDEG

-258 FEGQQIKDLAGL
+258 FEGQQIQTLADLLG
-270 LAYFAEAVDTIDV
+270 YFAEAVDTIDV

-322 LNLDATFAG
+322 LNLDATLAG
-331 YTEAKSETVAVP
+331 YTEVT
-343 GGEDGETTNVIT
+343 DGDNSIT
-355 VGGDKKNYEVSVD
+355 VGGDEKNYEVSVD
-368 MNLDI
+368 MNLDL
-373 FAALDMLSLVADA
+373 FAAADMLHLVAEA
-386 ELSQT
+386 ERSQT
-391 AVDKPVAPTAPG
+391 AVDKPVEPTAPG
-403 DDATEEERAAYEKA
+403 DDATAEDLAAYEEA
-417 MAEYEAALEDY
+417 MAEYKAALEAY

-463 VNEAGE
+463 VDEVDGE
-469 VVGNILTFY
+469 VEVVRNILTFY

-484 YAVITANVYSTKDNV
+484 YAVITANVYSTTGNV
-499 LAGEDGVIE
+499 LAGEDGVIQ

-579 ATPNFQ
+579 ATSNFQ
-585 MLTDESGAMTGIRL
+585 MLTDDSGAMTGIRL
-599 NVQGIIDAVFKNFV
+599 NVQGIIDAVFDNFV
-613 SDGKLSIAD
+613 SDGKLSIPD
-622 EFLANLVGGVQDESG
+622 EFLANLVGGVQDAGNG

-663 VKTPEAGSYD
+663 VSTPAAGSYA

-693 NAYHANRFVLKGD
+693 NAYHANRFVLEGE
-706 YTVTYIDGT
+706 YTVTYTDGT
-715 TATLSADKLQLVWVD
+715 TGTLSADDLQLVWVD

-754 IAESNKIGHDT
+754 IAESDRIGHDT

-776 LSGLLKITLEVA
+776 LSGLFEITLKVA

>member
-7 LFVIAVLV
+7 LFVIAALV

-24 VACDKDDNNNNNNNN
+24 VACDKDDDNNNNNNN
-39 NNNTEDVFVDAGVD
+39 NNNTEDVFVDASID

-68 ADDGE
+68 ANDGE

-153 FGYEISLSPD
+153 FGREISLSPD
-163 VIGSLPTLLSTVL
+163 VIGSLPTLLSSFL

-258 FEGQQIKDLAGL
+258 FEGQQIQTLADLLG
-270 LAYFAEAVDTIDV
+270 YFAKAVDTIDV

-322 LNLDATFAG
+322 LNLDATLAG
-331 YTEAKSETVAVP
+331 YTEVT
-343 GGEDGETTNVIT
+343 DGDNSIT
-355 VGGDKKNYEVSVD
+355 VGGDEKNYEVSVD
-368 MNLDI
+368 MNLDL
-373 FAALDMLSLVADA
+373 FAAADMLHLVAEA
-386 ELSQT
+386 ERSQT
-391 AVDKPVAPTAPG
+391 AVDKPVEPTAPG
-403 DDATEEERAAYEKA
+403 DDATEEDRAAYEEAMEEYRTALKA
-417 MAEYEAALEDY
+417 Y

-579 ATPNFQ
+579 ATSNFQ

-599 NVQGIIDAVFKNFV
+599 NVQGIIDAVFENFV
-613 SDGKLSIAD
+613 SDGKLSIPD
-622 EFLANLVGGVQDESG
+622 EFLANLVGGVQDESD

-663 VKTPEAGSYD
+663 VSTPAAGSYD
-673 GEKLACGIAAG
+673 GGEELVCGIAAG
-684 NGASVSYDA
+684 EGASVSYDA
-693 NAYHANRFVLKGD
+693 GAYYANRFVLKGD

-715 TATLSADKLQLVWVD
+715 TATLSANELQLVWVD

-754 IAESNKIGHDT
+754 IAESDRIGHDA

-776 LSGLLKITLEVA
+776 LSGLFEITLKVA

>member
-7 LFVIAVLV
+7 LFVIAALV

-24 VACDKDDNNNNNNNN
+24 VACDKDDDNNNNNNN
-39 NNNTEDVFVDAGVD
+39 NNNTEDVFVDASID
-53 DVFSTVVTKLDAANK
+53 DVFSTVVTKLDEANK
-68 ADDGE
+68 ANDGE

-153 FGYEISLSPD
+153 FGREISLSPD
-163 VIGSLPTLLSTVL
+163 VIGSLPTLLSSFL

-233 QTIEALAGLKSG
+233 QTIEALAGLDEG

-258 FEGQQIKDLAGL
+258 FEGQQIQTLADLLG
-270 LAYFAEAVDTIDV
+270 YFAEAVDTIDV

-322 LNLDATFAG
+322 LNLDATLAG
-331 YTEAKSETVAVP
+331 YTEVT
-343 GGEDGETTNVIT
+343 DGDNSIT
-355 VGGDKKNYEVSVD
+355 VGGDEKNYEVSVD
-368 MNLDI
+368 MNLDL
-373 FAALDMLSLVADA
+373 FAAADMLHLVAEA
-386 ELSQT
+386 ERSQT
-391 AVDKPVAPTAPG
+391 AVDKPVEPTAPG
-403 DDATEEERAAYEKA
+403 DDATEEDRAAYEEAMEEYRTALKA
-417 MAEYEAALEDY
+417 Y
-428 EAYRAAVDK
+428 EAYRAAVDDTV
-437 YFDDNF
+437 DDNF

-463 VNEAGE
+463 VDKEGK

-484 YAVITANVYSTKDNV
+484 YAVITANVYSTTGNV

-535 TFATGAADPCGVFKH
+535 TFATDAADPCGVFKH

-579 ATPNFQ
+579 ATSNFQ

-599 NVQGIIDAVFKNFV
+599 NVQGIIDAVFESFV
-613 SDGKLSIAD
+613 SEGKLSIPD
-622 EFLANLVGGVQDESG
+622 EFLANLVGGVQDAG
-637 QVTFALLGGIEA
+637 NDQVTFALLGGIEA

-663 VKTPEAGSYD
+663 VSTPAAGSYA

-693 NAYHANRFVLKGD
+693 NAYHANRFVLEGE
-706 YTVTYIDGT
+706 YTVTYTDGT
-715 TATLSADKLQLVWVD
+715 TGTLSADDLQLAWVD

-754 IAESNKIGHDT
+754 IAESDRIGHDT

-776 LSGLLKITLEVA
+776 LSGLFEITLKVA

>member
-7 LFVIAVLV
+7 LFVIAALV

-24 VACDKDDNNNNNNNN
+24 VACDKDDDNNNNNNN
-39 NNNTEDVFVDAGVD
+39 NNNTEDVFVDASID

-68 ADDGE
+68 ANDGE

-153 FGYEISLSPD
+153 FGREISLSPD
-163 VIGSLPTLLSTVL
+163 VIGSLPTLLSSFL

-258 FEGQQIKDLAGL
+258 FEGQQIKTLADLLG
-270 LAYFAEAVDTIDV
+270 YFAEAVDTIDV

-322 LNLDATFAG
+322 LNLDATLAG
-331 YTEAKSETVAVP
+331 YTEVT
-343 GGEDGETTNVIT
+343 DGDNSIT
-355 VGGDKKNYEVSVD
+355 VGGDEKNYEVSVD
-368 MNLDI
+368 MNLDL
-373 FAALDMLSLVADA
+373 FAAADMLHLVAEA
-386 ELSQT
+386 ERSQT
-391 AVDKPVAPTAPG
+391 AVDKPVEPTAPG
-403 DDATEEERAAYEKA
+403 ADATEEDLAAYKEA
-417 MAEYEAALEDY
+417 MAEYKTALEAY

-463 VNEAGE
+463 VNEKGE

-484 YAVITANVYSTKDNV
+484 YAVITANVYSTADNV

-550 EDANNDGNCDI
+550 EDTDNDGNCDI

-579 ATPNFQ
+579 ATSNFQ
-585 MLTDESGAMTGIRL
+585 MLTDDSGAMTGIRL
-599 NVQGIIDAVFKNFV
+599 NVQGIIDAVFENFV
-613 SDGKLSIAD
+613 SDGKLSIPD
-622 EFLANLVGGVQDESG
+622 EFLANLVGGVQDAG
-637 QVTFALLGGIEA
+637 NDQVTFALLGGIEA

-663 VKTPEAGSYD
+663 VSTPAAGSYD
-673 GEKLACGIAAG
+673 GGEELVCGIAAG
-684 NGASVSYDA
+684 KDAAVSYDA

-730 ADSNASGTEVTAY
+730 ADSNAPGTEVTAY

-754 IAESNKIGHDT
+754 IAESNRIGHDT

-776 LSGLLKITLEVA
+776 LSGLLKITLKVA

>member
-7 LFVIAVLV
+7 LFVIAALV

-24 VACDKDDNNNNNNNN
+24 VACDKDDDNNNNNNN
-39 NNNTEDVFVDAGVD
+39 NNNTEDVFVDASVD

-68 ADDGE
+68 ANDGE

-153 FGYEISLSPD
+153 FGREISLSPD
-163 VIGSLPTLLSTVL
+163 VIGSLPTLLSSFL

-245 TIDGYVAKYAGDI
+245 TIDDYVDQYAGLI
-258 FEGQQIKDLAGL
+258 IKDKEIKTLADL
-270 LAYFAEAVDTIDV
+270 LGYFAKAVDTIDV

-322 LNLDATFAG
+322 LNLDATLAG
-331 YTEAKSETVAVP
+331 YPEVT
-343 GGEDGETTNVIT
+343 DGDNSIT
-355 VGGDKKNYEVSVD
+355 VDGDEKNYEVSVD
-368 MNLDI
+368 MNLDL
-373 FAALDMLSLVADA
+373 FAAADMLHLVAEA
-386 ELSQT
+386 ERSQT
-391 AVDKPVAPTAPG
+391 AVDKPVEPTAPG
-403 DDATEEERAAYEKA
+403 DDATEEDRAAYEKA
-417 MAEYEAALEDY
+417 LAEYKAALKAY

-463 VNEAGE
+463 VDEEGE

-484 YAVITANVYSTKDNV
+484 YAVITANVYSTTGNV
-499 LAGEDGVIE
+499 LAGKDGVIE

-535 TFATGAADPCGVFKH
+535 TFATGAAEPCGIFKH
-550 EDANNDGNCDI
+550 EDTDNDGNCNI

-579 ATPNFQ
+579 ATSNFQ

-613 SDGKLSIAD
+613 SDGKLSIPD
-622 EFLANLVGGVQDESG
+622 EFLANLVGGVQDESS

-663 VKTPEAGSYD
+663 VSTPAAGSYD
-673 GEKLACGIAAG
+673 GGEELVCGIAAG
-684 NGASVSYDA
+684 EGASVSYDA
-693 NAYHANRFVLKGD
+693 GAYYANRFVLKGD

-754 IAESNKIGHDT
+754 IAESNRIGHDT

-776 LSGLLKITLEVA
+776 LSGLLKITLKVA

>member
-7 LFVIAVLV
+7 LFVIAALV

-24 VACDKDDNNNNNNNN
+24 VACDKDDDNNNNNNN
-39 NNNTEDVFVDAGVD
+39 NNNTEDVFVDASID

-68 ADDGE
+68 ANDGE

-153 FGYEISLSPD
+153 FGREISLSPD
-163 VIGSLPTLLSTVL
+163 VIGSLPTLLSSFL

-223 AGLPNNASLA
+223 EGLPNNASLA

-245 TIDGYVAKYAGDI
+245 TIDDYVAKYAGDI
-258 FEGQQIKDLAGL
+258 FEGQQIQTLADLLG
-270 LAYFAEAVDTIDV
+270 YFAEAVDTIDV

-322 LNLDATFAG
+322 LNLDATLAG
-331 YTEAKSETVAVP
+331 YTEVT
-343 GGEDGETTNVIT
+343 DGDNSIT
-355 VGGDKKNYEVSVD
+355 VSGDEKNYEVSVD
-368 MNLDI
+368 MNLDL
-373 FAALDMLSLVADA
+373 FAAADMLHLVAEA
-386 ELSQT
+386 ERSQT
-391 AVDKPVAPTAPG
+391 AVDKPVEPTAPG
-403 DDATEEERAAYEKA
+403 ADATEEDRAAYEEAMEEYRTALKA
-417 MAEYEAALEDY
+417 Y

-484 YAVITANVYSTKDNV
+484 YAVITANVYSTADNV
-499 LAGEDGVIE
+499 LAGTDGVIQ

-550 EDANNDGNCDI
+550 EDTDNDGNCNI

-579 ATPNFQ
+579 ATSNFQ
-585 MLTDESGAMTGIRL
+585 MLTDASGAMTGIRL
-599 NVQGIIDAVFKNFV
+599 NVQGIIDAVFDNFV
-613 SDGKLSIAD
+613 SDGKLSIPD
-622 EFLANLVGGVQDESG
+622 EFLANLVGGVQDESS

-663 VKTPEAGSYD
+663 VSTPAAGSYD
-673 GEKLACGIAAG
+673 GGEELVCGIAAG
-684 NGASVSYDA
+684 EGASVSYDA
-693 NAYHANRFVLKGD
+693 GAYHANRFVLKGD

-715 TATLSADKLQLVWVD
+715 TATLSANELQLVWVD

-754 IAESNKIGHDT
+754 IAESNRIGHDT

-776 LSGLLKITLEVA
+776 LSGLLKITLKVA

>member
-7 LFVIAVLV
+7 LFVIAALV

-24 VACDKDDNNNNNNNN
+24 VACDKDDDNNNNNN
-39 NNNTEDVFVDAGVD
+39 NNNTEDVFVDASID

-68 ADDGE
+68 ANDGE

-233 QTIEALAGLKSG
+233 QTIEALAGLDEG

-258 FEGQQIKDLAGL
+258 FEGQQIQTLADLLG
-270 LAYFAEAVDTIDV
+270 YFAEAVDTIDV

-322 LNLDATFAG
+322 LNLDATLAG
-331 YTEAKSETVAVP
+331 YTEVT
-343 GGEDGETTNVIT
+343 DGDNSIT
-355 VGGDKKNYEVSVD
+355 VGGDEKNYEVSVD
-368 MNLDI
+368 MNLDL
-373 FAALDMLSLVADA
+373 FAAADMLHLVAEA
-386 ELSQT
+386 ERSQT
-391 AVDKPVAPTAPG
+391 AVDKPVEPTAPG
-403 DDATEEERAAYEKA
+403 DDATEEDRAAYEKA
-417 MAEYEAALEDY
+417 LAEYKAALKAY

-463 VNEAGE
+463 VNATGE

-484 YAVITANVYSTKDNV
+484 YAVITANVYSTANNV
-499 LAGEDGVIE
+499 LAGTDGVIQ

-550 EDANNDGNCDI
+550 EDTDNDGNCNI

-579 ATPNFQ
+579 ATSNFQ
-585 MLTDESGAMTGIRL
+585 MLTDDSGAMTGIRL
-599 NVQGIIDAVFKNFV
+599 NVQGIIDAVFENFV
-613 SDGKLSIAD
+613 SDGKLSIPD
-622 EFLANLVGGVQDESG
+622 EFLANLVGGVQDAG
-637 QVTFALLGGIEA
+637 NDQVTFALLGGIEA

-663 VKTPEAGSYD
+663 VSTPAAGSYA

-684 NGASVSYDA
+684 EGAAVSYDA
-693 NAYHANRFVLKGD
+693 NAYYANGFVLEGE
-706 YTVTYIDGT
+706 YTVTYTDGT
-715 TATLSADKLQLVWVD
+715 TGTLSADDLQLVWVD

-754 IAESNKIGHDT
+754 IAESDRIGHDT

-776 LSGLLKITLEVA
+776 LSGLFEITLKVA

>member
-7 LFVIAVLV
+7 LFVIAALV

-24 VACDKDDNNNNNNNN
+24 VACDKDDDNNNNNNN
-39 NNNTEDVFVDAGVD
+39 NNNTEDVFVDASID

-68 ADDGE
+68 ANDGE

-153 FGYEISLSPD
+153 FGREISLSPD
-163 VIGSLPTLLSTVL
+163 VIGSLPTLLSSFL

-245 TIDGYVAKYAGDI
+245 TIDDYVAKYAGDI
-258 FEGQQIKDLAGL
+258 FEGQQIQTLADLLG
-270 LAYFAEAVDTIDV
+270 YFAEAVDTIDV

-322 LNLDATFAG
+322 LNLDATLAG
-331 YTEAKSETVAVP
+331 YTEVT
-343 GGEDGETTNVIT
+343 DGDNSIT
-355 VGGDKKNYEVSVD
+355 VGGDEKNYEVSVD
-368 MNLDI
+368 MNLDL
-373 FAALDMLSLVADA
+373 FAAADMLHLVAEA
-386 ELSQT
+386 ERSQT
-391 AVDKPVAPTAPG
+391 AVDKPVEPTAPG
-403 DDATEEERAAYEKA
+403 ADATEEDRAAYEEAMEEYRTALKA
-417 MAEYEAALEDY
+417 Y

-499 LAGEDGVIE
+499 LAGTDGVIQ

-550 EDANNDGNCDI
+550 EDTDNDGNCNI

-579 ATPNFQ
+579 ATSNFQ
-585 MLTDESGAMTGIRL
+585 MLTDDSGAMTGIRL
-599 NVQGIIDAVFKNFV
+599 NVQGIIDAVFENFV
-613 SDGKLSIAD
+613 SDGKLSIPD
-622 EFLANLVGGVQDESG
+622 EFLANLVGGVQDAG
-637 QVTFALLGGIEA
+637 NDQVTFALLGGIEA

-663 VKTPEAGSYD
+663 VSTPAAGSYA

-684 NGASVSYDA
+684 EGAAVSYDA
-693 NAYHANRFVLKGD
+693 NAYYANGFVLEGK

-715 TATLSADKLQLVWVD
+715 TATLSANDLRLVWVD

-754 IAESNKIGHDT
+754 IAESDRIGHDT

-776 LSGLLKITLEVA
+776 LSGLFEITLKVA

>member
-7 LFVIAVLV
+7 LFVITALV

-24 VACDKDDNNNNNNNN
+24 VACDKDDDNNNNNNN
-39 NNNTEDVFVDAGVD
+39 NNNTEDVFVDASID

-68 ADDGE
+68 ANDGE

-153 FGYEISLSPD
+153 FGREISLSPD
-163 VIGSLPTLLSTVL
+163 VIGSLPTLLSSFL

-258 FEGQQIKDLAGL
+258 FEGQQIQTLADLLG
-270 LAYFAEAVDTIDV
+270 YFAEAVDTIDV

-322 LNLDATFAG
+322 LNLDATLAG
-331 YTEAKSETVAVP
+331 YTEVT
-343 GGEDGETTNVIT
+343 DGDNSIT
-355 VGGDKKNYEVSVD
+355 VSGDEKNYEVSVD
-368 MNLDI
+368 MNLDL
-373 FAALDMLSLVADA
+373 FAAADMLHLVAEA
-386 ELSQT
+386 ERSQT
-391 AVDKPVAPTAPG
+391 AVDKPVEPTAPG
-403 DDATEEERAAYEKA
+403 DDATAEDLAAYEKA

-463 VNEAGE
+463 VNATGE

-499 LAGEDGVIE
+499 LAGTDGVIQ

-550 EDANNDGNCDI
+550 EDTDNDGNCNI

-579 ATPNFQ
+579 ATSNFQ
-585 MLTDESGAMTGIRL
+585 MLTDDSGAMTGIRL
-599 NVQGIIDAVFKNFV
+599 NVQGIIDAVFENFV

-663 VKTPEAGSYD
+663 VSTPAAGSYD
-673 GEKLACGIAAG
+673 GGEELACGIAAG
-684 NGASVSYDA
+684 EGAAVSYDA
-693 NAYHANRFVLKGD
+693 NAYYANGFVLEGK

-715 TATLSADKLQLVWVD
+715 TATLFANDLRLVWVD
-730 ADSNASGTEVTAY
+730 ADSNAPGTEVTAY

-749 TLANM
+749 TLKNM
-754 IAESNKIGHDT
+754 IAESDEIGHDT

>member
-7 LFVIAVLV
+7 LFVIAALV

-24 VACDKDDNNNNNNNN
+24 VACDKDDDNNNNNNN
-39 NNNTEDVFVDAGVD
+39 NNNTEDVFVDASID

-68 ADDGE
+68 ANDGE

-153 FGYEISLSPD
+153 FGREISLSPD
-163 VIGSLPTLLSTVL
+163 VIGSLPTLLSSFL

-233 QTIEALAGLKSG
+233 QTIEALAGLDEG

-258 FEGQQIKDLAGL
+258 FEGQQIQTLADLLG
-270 LAYFAEAVDTIDV
+270 YFAEAVDTIDV

-322 LNLDATFAG
+322 LNLDATLAG
-331 YTEAKSETVAVP
+331 YTEVT
-343 GGEDGETTNVIT
+343 DGDNSIT
-355 VGGDKKNYEVSVD
+355 VGGDEKNYEVSVD
-368 MNLDI
+368 MNLDL
-373 FAALDMLSLVADA
+373 FAAADMLHLVAEA
-386 ELSQT
+386 ERSQT
-391 AVDKPVAPTAPG
+391 AVDKPVEPTAPG
-403 DDATEEERAAYEKA
+403 ADATEEDRAAYEEAMEEYRTALKA
-417 MAEYEAALEDY
+417 Y

-463 VNEAGE
+463 VDEVDGE
-469 VVGNILTFY
+469 VEVVRNILTFY

-484 YAVITANVYSTKDNV
+484 YAVITANVYSTTGNV
-499 LAGEDGVIE
+499 LAGEDGVIQ

-535 TFATGAADPCGVFKH
+535 TFATDAADPCGVFKH

-579 ATPNFQ
+579 ATSNFQ

-599 NVQGIIDAVFKNFV
+599 NVQGIIDAVFENFV

-622 EFLANLVGGVQDESG
+622 EFLANLVGGVQDESS

-663 VKTPEAGSYD
+663 VSTPEAGSYA

-743 VTVANE
+743 VTVAND
-749 TLANM
+749 TLKNM
-754 IAESNKIGHDT
+754 ITESDEIGHNT

-776 LSGLLKITLEVA
+776 LSGLLKITLEVV

>member
-7 LFVIAVLV
+7 LFVIAALV

-24 VACDKDDNNNNNNNN
+24 VACDKDDDNNNNNNN
-39 NNNTEDVFVDAGVD
+39 NNNTEDVFVDASID

-68 ADDGE
+68 ANDGE

-153 FGYEISLSPD
+153 FGREISLSPD
-163 VIGSLPTLLSTVL
+163 VIGSLPTLLSSFL

-258 FEGQQIKDLAGL
+258 FEGQQIQTLADLLG
-270 LAYFAEAVDTIDV
+270 YFAEAVDTIDV

-322 LNLDATFAG
+322 LNLDATLAG
-331 YTEAKSETVAVP
+331 YTEVT
-343 GGEDGETTNVIT
+343 DGDNSIT
-355 VGGDKKNYEVSVD
+355 VGGDEKNYEVSVD
-368 MNLDI
+368 MNLDL
-373 FAALDMLSLVADA
+373 FAAADMLHLVAEA
-386 ELSQT
+386 ERSQT
-391 AVDKPVAPTAPG
+391 AVDKPVEPTAPG
-403 DDATEEERAAYEKA
+403 ADATEEDLAAYKEA
-417 MAEYEAALEDY
+417 MAEYKTALEAY

-463 VNEAGE
+463 VNATGE

-499 LAGEDGVIE
+499 LAGTDGVIQ

-550 EDANNDGNCDI
+550 EDTDNDGNCNI

-579 ATPNFQ
+579 ATSNFQ
-585 MLTDESGAMTGIRL
+585 MLTDDSGAMTGIRL
-599 NVQGIIDAVFKNFV
+599 NVQGIIDAVFENFV
-613 SDGKLSIAD
+613 SDGKLSIPD
-622 EFLANLVGGVQDESG
+622 EFLANLVGGVQDAG
-637 QVTFALLGGIEA
+637 NDQVTFALLGGIEA

-663 VKTPEAGSYD
+663 VSTPAAGSYA

-684 NGASVSYDA
+684 EGAAVSYDA
-693 NAYHANRFVLKGD
+693 NAYYANGFVLEGK

-715 TATLSADKLQLVWVD
+715 TATLSANDLRLVWVD
-730 ADSNASGTEVTAY
+730 ADSNAPGTEVTAY

-749 TLANM
+749 TLKNM
-754 IAESNKIGHDT
+754 IAESDEIGHDT

-776 LSGLLKITLEVA
+776 LSGLFEITLKVA

>member
-7 LFVIAVLV
+7 LFVIAALV

-24 VACDKDDNNNNNNNN
+24 VACDKDDDNNNNNNN
-39 NNNTEDVFVDAGVD
+39 NNNTEDVFVEAVVD

-208 GVVKTVAGFIDSEAV
+208 GVVKTVAGLIDSEAV

-233 QTIEALAGLKSG
+233 QTIEVLAGLDEG
-245 TIDGYVAKYAGDI
+245 TIDGYVAQYAGLI
-258 FEGQQIKDLAGL
+258 IKDKEIKTLADL
-270 LAYFAEAVDTIDV
+270 LGYFAEAVDTIDV

-322 LNLDATFAG
+322 LNLDATLAG
-331 YTEAKSETVAVP
+331 YTEVT
-343 GGEDGETTNVIT
+343 DGDNSIT
-355 VGGDKKNYEVSVD
+355 VGGDEKNYEVSVD
-368 MNLDI
+368 MNLDL
-373 FAALDMLSLVADA
+373 FAAADMLHLVAEA
-386 ELSQT
+386 ERSQT
-391 AVDKPVAPTAPG
+391 AVDKPVEPTAPG
-403 DDATEEERAAYEKA
+403 ADATAEDRAAYEKA
-417 MAEYEAALEDY
+417 MAEYRTALKAY

-437 YFDDNF
+437 YFDDNFFDYNF

-463 VNEAGE
+463 VNATGK

-499 LAGEDGVIE
+499 LAGTDGVIE

-535 TFATGAADPCGVFKH
+535 TFATGAAEPDFMSIVTQ
-550 EDANNDGNCDI
+550 I
-561 CGNPMPGIM
+561 IGI
-570 DYVTAVLNM
+570 
-579 ATPNFQ
+579 ATSNFQ

-599 NVQGIIDAVFKNFV
+599 NVQGIIDAVFENFV
-613 SDGKLSIAD
+613 SDGKLSIPD
-622 EFLANLVGGVQDESG
+622 EFLANLVGGVQDESS

-663 VKTPEAGSYD
+663 VSTPAAGSYD
-673 GEKLACGIAAG
+673 GGEELVCGIAAG
-684 NGASVSYDA
+684 KDAAVSYDA

-706 YTVTYIDGT
+706 YTVTYTDGT
-715 TATLSADKLQLVWVD
+715 TETLSADKLQLVWVD
-730 ADSNASGTEVTAY
+730 ADSNAPGTEVTAY

-754 IAESNKIGHDT
+754 IAASDEIGHNT

-776 LSGLLKITLEVA
+776 LSGLFEITLKVA